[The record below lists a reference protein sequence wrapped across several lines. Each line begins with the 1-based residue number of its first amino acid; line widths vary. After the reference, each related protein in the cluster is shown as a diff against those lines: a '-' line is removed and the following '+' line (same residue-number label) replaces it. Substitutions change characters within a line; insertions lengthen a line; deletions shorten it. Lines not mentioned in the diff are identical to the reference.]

1 MASWLL
7 FPLLGPLFAASMDAQ
22 VSGSQGEM
30 GGSEKPDLSNGAA
43 AAKMD
48 RSYR

>member
-1 MASWLL
+1 MLR
-7 FPLLGPLFAASMDAQ
+7 
-22 VSGSQGEM
+22 SGSQGEM
-30 GGSEKPDLSNGAA
+30 GASEKPDLSNGAA